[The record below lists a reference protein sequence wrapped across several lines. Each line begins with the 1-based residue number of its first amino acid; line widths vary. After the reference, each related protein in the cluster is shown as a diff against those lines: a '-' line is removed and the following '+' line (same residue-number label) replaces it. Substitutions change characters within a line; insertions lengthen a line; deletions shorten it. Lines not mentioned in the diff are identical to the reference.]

1 MIELTDAAKTQI
13 DNYFQ
18 GNEPSP
24 IRIFLNSGGWGGPS
38 LAMAL
43 DEPKDSDD
51 LFDVKGHKFV
61 VDKVFMEKAQTIKID
76 FNGMGFSL
84 DSGMELGQGGA
95 CGGCAG
101 SCG

>member
-1 MIELTDAAKTQI
+1 
-13 DNYFQ
+13 
-18 GNEPSP
+18 
-24 IRIFLNSGGWGGPS
+24 
-38 LAMAL
+38 MAL